1 MIPNII
7 SKPNNSASKNNSCNV
22 IGNTMSSGM
31 QSKFYEPS
39 TDMWYKQDY
48 LGHEGLAEYVAS
60 RLLEGSGVPHVL
72 YEPCR
77 FMMGNK
83 EVTGCCS
90 QNFLAPGE
98 RLVSTY
104 ELLEKELGIDIADE
118 TAQIPDVK
126 DRIYNFVEKVVE
138 VSGCKEF
145 GSYLTAMLRLDA
157 FTKNDDRHFNN
168 ISLIQDRD
176 GNYRPAP
183 IYDNGAAFLSDQYSY
198 GENYNETQVIHE
210 MDGVLAKPFSTD
222 FDEQLDACESL
233 YPSDFKLN
241 KDVYLDEGL
250 MHSLYKAHEVD
261 TVMEV
266 LAQSKRK
273 YSYMLAEEKDK
284 GAER

>member
-1 MIPNII
+1 MMIPNTI
-7 SKPNNSASKNNSCNV
+7 SKPNNTCPV

-31 QSKFYEPS
+31 QSKFYNPS
-39 TDMWYKQDY
+39 TDTWYKQDY
-48 LGHEGLAEYVAS
+48 LGHEGLSEYVAS
-60 RLLEGSGVPHVL
+60 KLMEGGSVPHVD

-83 EVTGCCS
+83 EVTGCRS

-118 TAQIPDVK
+118 TATIPDVQN
-126 DRIYNFVEKVVE
+126 RIRNFVDKVVE

-168 ISLIQDRD
+168 ISLIQDKD

-183 IYDNGAAFLSDQYSY
+183 IYDNGAAFLSDQYMY
-198 GENYNETQVIHE
+198 GENYNETQIIHE
-210 MDGVLAKPFSTD
+210 MDGVMAKPFSTD

-241 KDVYLDEGL
+241 KAVLDRDL
-250 MHSLYKAHEVD
+250 MSSLYKAHEVA

-266 LAQSKRK
+266 LAQSQRK
-273 YSYMLAEEKDK
+273 YSYMLAEDKDK
-284 GAER
+284 GEER